1 MKTMVLAVLS
11 LLFSFWL
18 VMGKMTGMR
27 EILPQGW
34 IAGAVL
40 FVMMM
45 ALGVAI
51 YEIIETVLMGIF
63 RSEDTGAYIKS
74 QMKTIVIAA
83 ILAVAVIVIGFGAP
97 AML

>member
-63 RSEDTGAYIKS
+63 RSVDTGAYIKS

>member
-83 ILAVAVIVIGFGAP
+83 IIAVAVIVIGFGAP